1 MSPEWLLQNT
11 DEDQLKQLSDQLP
24 TIPLPL
30 LKVLRQRGHST
41 SEAIEAF
48 LNPGWHQLHDAFL
61 LTDMDKAVGRLFDA
75 LHKGEHILLYGDYDA
90 DGITAVALL
99 YKFLQFRSRTIDY
112 YLPDRQKEGYGLSEQ
127 GVQYAIDKQV
137 KLLITVDCGIQ
148 SHDSV
153 AKAQDAGIDVIICD
167 HHLPGEALPRAFAI
181 IDPKRADC
189 EYPYTELSGAGLAFK
204 LAQAMVQAENGD
216 IRQELGPLMDL
227 LAVSIAA
234 DIVPMTGENRILTYL
249 GLQRLNRQPCL
260 GIKAL
265 LKTANLVSPLQ
276 VRDIVYN
283 LAPLLNVAGRLADA
297 GTAVRLLLQHS
308 PLAATQEAESLVYQN
323 GLRRELDRSTAA
335 EAIAMVPEQVPTAL
349 VLYQDHWHSGVLGIA
364 AARLAEK
371 FHRPVILLTKHNGL
385 LTGSARSIPGVNL
398 FEALQGAGHLL
409 ESFGGH
415 AFAAGLKMQ
424 STHLDAFKE
433 HFLQAV
439 IQQLST
445 PSPIPILEIAGEIDL
460 SQINNNFINTWR
472 RMAPFGP
479 QHRNPVFVCR
489 KLQLQE
495 PAAILKN
502 DTLSFR
508 LKSENDRVWQITGF
522 RGIHWLETVQQGPF
536 DLAFT
541 LYESFWQNKHRIG
554 LVIKDI
560 QPSS

>member
-1 MSPEWLLQNT
+1 
-11 DEDQLKQLSDQLP
+11 
-24 TIPLPL
+24 
-30 LKVLRQRGHST
+30 
-41 SEAIEAF
+41 
-48 LNPGWHQLHDAFL
+48 
-61 LTDMDKAVGRLFDA
+61 
-75 LHKGEHILLYGDYDA
+75 
-90 DGITAVALL
+90 
-99 YKFLQFRSRTIDY
+99 
-112 YLPDRQKEGYGLSEQ
+112 
-127 GVQYAIDKQV
+127 
-137 KLLITVDCGIQ
+137 
-148 SHDSV
+148 
-153 AKAQDAGIDVIICD
+153 
-167 HHLPGEALPRAFAI
+167 
-181 IDPKRADC
+181 
-189 EYPYTELSGAGLAFK
+189 
-204 LAQAMVQAENGD
+204 
-216 IRQELGPLMDL
+216 
-227 LAVSIAA
+227 
-234 DIVPMTGENRILTYL
+234 
-249 GLQRLNRQPCL
+249 
-260 GIKAL
+260 
-265 LKTANLVSPLQ
+265 
-276 VRDIVYN
+276 
-283 LAPLLNVAGRLADA
+283 LLNVAGRLADA

-335 EAIAMVPEQVPTAL
+335 EAIAMVPEPVPTAL

-424 STHLDAFKE
+424 SVHLDAFKE

-439 IQQLST
+439 IQLLST
-445 PSPIPILEIAGEIDL
+445 PSPIPILEIAGEINL

-479 QHRNPVFVCR
+479 QHRNPVFVC
-489 KLQLQE
+489 KHLTLQE
-495 PAAILKN
+495 PAAVLKN

-508 LKSENDRVWQITGF
+508 LKSDNERVWQITGF
-522 RGIHWLETVQQGPF
+522 KGIHWLETVQQGPF

-560 QPSS
+560 QPSSY